1 MFPAGR
7 TPEGSREPDFM
18 GAVAGEAARPHEPS
32 WVSQTREQRDK
43 SWGITEGVKG
53 LQWMSLSQGV
63 LPGEGHPAKVMP

>member
-1 MFPAGR
+1 
-7 TPEGSREPDFM
+7 M
-18 GAVAGEAARPHEPS
+18 GAVAGEAAWPREPS

-43 SWGITEGVKG
+43 SRGITEGVKG